1 MRRSTT
7 VLTSPIPSASCLG
20 CGSERRLDGPGGL
33 SRSMQYTHRA
43 SQGPEETLDPL
54 VMSEDS
60 KGIVMRIDDR
70 GRREYAARGLERRRA
85 YAGQGR
91 AAITSRGAV
100 LLPLG
105 MVFAWY
111 ASTSPLWRLG
121 VVAPRA
127 LW

>member
-7 VLTSPIPSASCLG
+7 VLTSPIPLASCLE
-20 CGSERRLDGPGGL
+20 CGSFRTTFGRVRRPFALDAVHPSCEPGTG
-33 SRSMQYTHRA
+33 
-43 SQGPEETLDPL
+43 GDPNPL

-70 GRREYAARGLERRRA
+70 GPREYAARGLERRRA

-105 MVFAWY
+105 MVCSPGTHRPPPYGVW
-111 ASTSPLWRLG
+111 AS
-121 VVAPRA
+121 
-127 LW
+127 